1 MPSEWVKMLKCLGI
15 VVQSSVVL
23 QMTVQFILD
32 KFFQFS
38 LKLRNELLLPAI
50 KDEINEAIHMEK
62 SEEVS
67 LRYVAGYIIFIV
79 KKSIKIK
86 QSLEGFA
93 LHQFLSC
100 WGSKEEL
107 DKQVTFLQYTKT
119 WVDLVNRGGLLL
131 VSDEFYIFV
140 QSVENEVRKV
150 LTINFLIADC
160 GENLKGVI
168 LEKLYAN
175 PFIQNLWDTLTKDVC
190 NKHLTEKL
198 KLQILKKWTNIR
210 INSFVTRYVQIMR
223 RKALRNE
230 TSRNKISGKGTSSSS
245 LRKELDK
252 D

>member
-1 MPSEWVKMLKCLGI
+1 M
-15 VVQSSVVL
+15 
-23 QMTVQFILD
+23 
-32 KFFQFS
+32 
-38 LKLRNELLLPAI
+38 
-50 KDEINEAIHMEK
+50 
-62 SEEVS
+62 
-67 LRYVAGYIIFIV
+67 
-79 KKSIKIK
+79 
-86 QSLEGFA
+86 
-93 LHQFLSC
+93 HQFLSC

-160 GENLKGVI
+160 GENVKGVI

-198 KLQILKKWTNIR
+198 KLQILKKWSNIR
-210 INSFVTRYVQIMR
+210 LEVT
-223 RKALRNE
+223 
-230 TSRNKISGKGTSSSS
+230 SPDISLFEK
-245 LRKELDK
+245 R
-252 D
+252 